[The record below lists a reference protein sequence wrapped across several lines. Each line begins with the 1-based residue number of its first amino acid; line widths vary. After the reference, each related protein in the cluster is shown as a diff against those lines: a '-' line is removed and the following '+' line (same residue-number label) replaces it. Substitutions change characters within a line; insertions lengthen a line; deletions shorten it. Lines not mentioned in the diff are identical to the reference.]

1 MAASTQSPR
10 PVQDG
15 LSIRPTRVELRSN
28 EVAGDIRKVMSHP
41 LPGLPMYKH
50 LVPRVPAG
58 IKDRWAVLIFCCSPR
73 LSYTKSLFFF
83 SFLLSSVL
91 RSMGV
96 EAVMAATATREGVP
110 MEVIHKRA
118 SDMLEQMGHT
128 MATNILRF
136 SAYVVHKALVQIYEQ
151 VAMRNSQCK
160 EQSRHTVLWGV
171 GWAGGHGKRNRMN

>member
-73 LSYTKSLFFF
+73 LSYIKSLFFF
-83 SFLLSSVL
+83 FFPPTNTEWNLVSRLFIHSLLTIS
-91 RSMGV
+91 
-96 EAVMAATATREGVP
+96 
-110 MEVIHKRA
+110 
-118 SDMLEQMGHT
+118 
-128 MATNILRF
+128 
-136 SAYVVHKALVQIYEQ
+136 
-151 VAMRNSQCK
+151 SQCC
-160 EQSRHTVLWGV
+160 
-171 GWAGGHGKRNRMN
+171 AIGG